1 MIKTTDICDHFS
13 QQIQIAEPLFH
24 NFGGTVAFY
33 GQISTLKLFEDN
45 VLLRKAVEEAGKG
58 RVLVVD
64 GGGSLRHAL
73 MGDMLAAMAL
83 ENGWAGV
90 LINGCIRDA
99 AEISVLNIGIRA
111 LAAMPL
117 KSLKKGEG
125 EQDIQIRFAGVNFQP
140 GDYLYADADGI
151 VVAGRA
157 VHQELPA

>member
-13 QQIQIAEPLFH
+13 GQIQIAEPLFH
-24 NFGGTVAFY
+24 NFGGASAFH
-33 GQISTLKLFEDN
+33 GPVSTLKLFEDN
-45 VLLRKAVEEAGKG
+45 VLLREAVQQAGKG

-99 AEISVLNIGIRA
+99 AEISDLNLGVRA
-111 LAAMPL
+111 LATMPL

-125 EQDIQIRFAGVNFQP
+125 ERDIQIRFAGVNFQP

-151 VVAGRA
+151 VVASSA
-157 VHQELPA
+157 IHEALLE